1 MHKTRELED
10 TPSGPRHD
18 RARSRISWRSSKS
31 AAEQALSRLKS
42 DRHYKPGRTELT
54 DLTGAHQVDANFGN
68 LWSVLN
74 DVNNQVPGTTV
85 RTRTVLILPDEAM
98 YGVGRMYQS
107 LAENSDGIEVEI
119 HRSADAALAALG
131 LDFCTIDELYE
142 RGHFLPHTPV

>member
-1 MHKTRELED
+1 LGSNSVPIVFWTSLELDLLLTRCW
-10 TPSGPRHD
+10 GPIAMDDFR
-18 RARSRISWRSSKS
+18 
-31 AAEQALSRLKS
+31 QALSRLKS

-131 LDFCTIDELYE
+131 LSFCTIDELFE
-142 RGHFLPHTPV
+142 RNSFLPHTPV